1 MTQHSVVGWL
11 GRERK
16 CHARDAR
23 QLDPS
28 CVEQALIALRDVAP
42 TVWKRFRAEPLMPGF
57 HTQKEEK
64 HLTNS
69 RNDKS
74 SSTQTTRRPP
84 TKFLIRRRTTLGQA
98 FDKRPPFPRQRRSS
112 NEGQRAVEWSRRFPP
127 PLSVEDGGA
136 CLVVKDGAGEKHWFK
151 NNQGAEI

>member
-64 HLTNS
+64 HLAPEQQERQKQLDADYKAATNKVRDQKAYDPWAS
-69 RNDKS
+69 VR
-74 SSTQTTRRPP
+74 QTP
-84 TKFLIRRRTTLGQA
+84 
-98 FDKRPPFPRQRRSS
+98 
-112 NEGQRAVEWSRRFPP
+112 
-127 PLSVEDGGA
+127 
-136 CLVVKDGAGEKHWFK
+136 
-151 NNQGAEI
+151 

>member
-64 HLTNS
+64 HLAPEQQERQKQLDADYKAATNKVPDQKA
-69 RNDKS
+69 NDPWAS
-74 SSTQTTRRPP
+74 VRQTP
-84 TKFLIRRRTTLGQA
+84 TVPAPKKKQ
-98 FDKRPPFPRQRRSS
+98 Q
-112 NEGQRAVEWSRRFPP
+112 
-127 PLSVEDGGA
+127 
-136 CLVVKDGAGEKHWFK
+136 
-151 NNQGAEI
+151 